1 MRELVYGE
9 DKRKRVLYSMNK
21 KLGKIVSIKQQ
32 IVEVEFLD
40 HHPKIH
46 NLLELKDN
54 TAIKM
59 EVFVSSGNAVSRAGA
74 HKFYCL
80 LLSNDHP
87 KVGSEVADTE
97 ETIRIPVGE
106 ELLGRV
112 IDLFGKVQDGG
123 EQLKGKHTKTIFKH
137 ELSYHNINTPKLILE
152 TGIKVIDFFAP
163 ILKGGKVGLFGGAG
177 VGKTVLLSEII
188 HNIVILGGGE
198 SVSVFT
204 GVGERSR
211 EGQELYETMKDNG
224 VLKDICLIYGQMGEN
239 PAVRFRTATSG
250 VAVAEHFRD
259 EMGKDVLF
267 FIDNVF
273 RYAQAGYELSTLMN
287 NIPSEGGYQAT
298 LSSEMASLHERLSS
312 SQKNH
317 ITSFEAI
324 YVPSD
329 DLTDYGVQSVFPYL
343 DSNIVLSRV
352 VYQEGRFPAVDIL
365 SSVSSALNT
374 EIVGQLHFDTVLQA
388 QALLKKAV
396 VLERMV
402 SLIGEAEL
410 SGDDQIAFKRA
421 KILKNYMTQGLSVIE
436 VQTGRSGKFAPLGQV
451 VKDVGEIVDGKY
463 DGIDPGKFLY
473 IGGVKEIA

>member
-1 MRELVYGE
+1 MG
-9 DKRKRVLYSMNK
+9 MNNF
-21 KLGKIVSIKQQ
+21 GKIVSIKQQ
-32 IVEVEFLD
+32 LVEVEFLG

-46 NLLELKDN
+46 SLLELKDDKS
-54 TAIKM
+54 IKM
-59 EVFVSSGNAVSRAGA
+59 EVFTSSGKQ
-74 HKFYCL
+74 KFYCL

-87 KVGSEVADTE
+87 KIGAQVIDTE
-97 ETIRIPVGE
+97 EAIRIPVGI
-106 ELLGRV
+106 ELLGRA
-112 IDLFGKVQDGG
+112 IDLFGKVLDEG
-123 EQLKGKHTKTIFKH
+123 EKLNTKHTKTIFKH
-137 ELSYHNINTPKLILE
+137 ELSYHNINTPKEVLE

-188 HNIVILGGGE
+188 HNIVILGKRE

-211 EGQELYETMKDNG
+211 EGQELYETMKENG
-224 VLKDICLIYGQMGEN
+224 VLKDICLLYGQMGEN
-239 PAVRFRTATSG
+239 PAVRFRTAASG
-250 VAVAEHFRD
+250 VAVAEYFRD
-259 EMGKDVLF
+259 EVGRDVLF
-267 FIDNVF
+267 FVDNIF
-273 RYAQAGYELSTLMN
+273 RFAQAGYELSTLMN

-312 SQKNH
+312 SQRHH

-329 DLTDYGVQSVFPYL
+329 DLTDHGVQSVFPYL
-343 DSNIVLSRV
+343 DSNIVLSRAA
-352 VYQEGRFPAVDIL
+352 YQQGQFPAVDIL
-365 SSVSSALNT
+365 SSVSAALNPD
-374 EIVGQLHFDTVLQA
+374 IVGQLHFETVLQA

-396 VLERMV
+396 ALERMV

-410 SGDDQIAFKRA
+410 SGEDQVAFKRA

-436 VQTGRSGKFAPLGQV
+436 AQTGRPGKFVPLGQV
-451 VKDVGEIVDGKY
+451 VKDVGSIAEGKY

-473 IGGVKEIA
+473 IGGVEEA